1 MGDISIIKL
10 EKIFDLYRIIAFLVV
25 VYEIRITYT
34 YLSQPHIFLYC
45 NGLKDEKYYSI
56 FFELLPI
63 VCNVRTYLSVYN
75 ISNILT

>member
-34 YLSQPHIFLYC
+34 YLSICL
-45 NGLKDEKYYSI
+45 
-56 FFELLPI
+56 
-63 VCNVRTYLSVYN
+63 
-75 ISNILT
+75 